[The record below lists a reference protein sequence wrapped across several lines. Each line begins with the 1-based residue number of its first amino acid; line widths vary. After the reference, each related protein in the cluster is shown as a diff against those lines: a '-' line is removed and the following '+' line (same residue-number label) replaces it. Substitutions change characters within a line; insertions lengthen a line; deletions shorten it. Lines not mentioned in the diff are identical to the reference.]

1 MPDSYGA
8 RLRQLIARREILV
21 LPGAYDGVSA
31 RLVARADFNA
41 IYFSGGLSASS
52 FPGVPDFGTRTLSEA
67 VAQVGGAVRAT
78 GLPVLA
84 DGEAG
89 FGSVLAVQRLV
100 YEMESV
106 GAAGLHLEDQDVP
119 RRCGHYEGKR
129 VVSTAEHI
137 GRLRAAIETRRDPEF
152 LIIARTDAIA
162 VTGFD
167 DAVARARAYREAG
180 ADVIFFDGIETM
192 EQLRAAPAEIDGPV
206 MANMVEGGVTPFV
219 SATELQEMGY
229 ALAIYPTTPYF
240 AALGAMRDVLTA
252 LRREG
257 TSEPLWSRMGTFREW
272 QELTGVQEAM
282 DFVRRFEPGEDDDP
296 AASPEGR
303 REEEHAD
310 V

>member
-1 MPDSYGA
+1 MPDNHSPSYPSL
-8 RLRQLIARREILV
+8 LRAAIDRPGMPV

-31 RLVARADFNA
+31 RLVARAGFDS

-89 FGSVLAVQRLV
+89 FGSVLSVQRLV

-129 VVSTAEHI
+129 LVSTETHV
-137 GRLRAAIETRRDPEF
+137 GRLQAAIDTRRDPAF

-162 VTGFD
+162 VTGFE
-167 DAVARARAYREAG
+167 DAVARAQAYADAG
-180 ADVIFFDGIETM
+180 ADVVFFDGVETR
-192 EQLRAAPAEIDGPV
+192 EQLEAIPGLMTAPV
-206 MANMVEGGVTPFV
+206 MANMVEGGVTPFL
-219 SATELQEMGY
+219 AAPELEAMGY
-229 ALAIYPTTPYF
+229 AIAIYPTTPYF
-240 AALGAMRDVLTA
+240 AAIGAMRDVLQTLA
-252 LRREG
+252 QEG
-257 TSEPLWSRMGTFREW
+257 TSQPLWPQMGTFREW
-272 QELTGVQEAM
+272 QELTGVEQAM
-282 DFVRRFEPGEDDDP
+282 DFVRRFEP
-296 AASPEGR
+296 
-303 REEEHAD
+303 EEEHAE